1 MMIEKPDFNLLSDD
15 ALWKLAKKD
24 NREAFMVV
32 YDRYSPNL
40 YIYII
45 QIVSTRIRGRQL
57 EDDTKEIIIL
67 VFETLWRN
75 RRKLSE
81 DISLEDNLFTL
92 AYKHALDFRGVNG
105 SQSQ

>member
-1 MMIEKPDFNLLSDD
+1 MIEKPDFNLLSDD
-15 ALWKLAKKD
+15 ALWKLAKND
-24 NREAFMVV
+24 NREAFMTI

-57 EDDTKEIIIL
+57 EEDTKEIIIL

-81 DISLEDNLFTL
+81 DISLEDNLFTS
-92 AYKHALDFRGVNG
+92 AYKQALDFREMNG
-105 SQSQ
+105 PRSQ